1 MDRPLDMHVAVVTG
15 ASRGIGRAAALKLAE
30 AGAAVALIARD
41 SAALE
46 AVARE
51 VSIFGTRALVLPVDI
66 TDDHK
71 LEEALQH
78 AVVHLGSVSI
88 LVNAAGVAPPRTM
101 HTKAPIAEW
110 DRMLATCLRAPMV
123 LSRML
128 LPDMLVHQRGL
139 IVNIASV
146 AARRAR
152 PGEAAYAAA
161 KAGLLAFSHTLFREV
176 RNSGV
181 KVSAICPGY
190 VDTDF
195 IPPNRK
201 VDRDKF
207 LRADDVADV
216 IIQTALS
223 PLHACPSEIILEP
236 QFDPEIRTP
245 PL

>member
-1 MDRPLDMHVAVVTG
+1 MERPLAKHVAVITG

-30 AGAAVALIARD
+30 AGADVALVARD
-41 SAALE
+41 EARLE

-51 VSIFGTRALVLPVDI
+51 VSLYGVKSRILAVDI
-66 TDDHK
+66 TDDRRI
-71 LEEALQH
+71 EEALQDV
-78 AVVHLGSVSI
+78 VVHLGSIAI

-101 HTKAPIAEW
+101 HGKAAISEW

-128 LPDMLVHQRGL
+128 LPDMVVHQRGL

-176 RNSGV
+176 RNTGI
-181 KVSAICPGY
+181 KVTAICPGY
-190 VDTDF
+190 VDTEF
-195 IPPNRK
+195 IPPNKK

-207 LRADDVADV
+207 LRPEDIGDV
-216 IIQTALS
+216 ILQAALS
-223 PLHACPSEIILEP
+223 PAHACPSEVILEP
-236 QFDPEIRTP
+236 QFDPEVRTP
-245 PL
+245 TA